1 MTQESIDRLNENLE
15 RLCAILTGFAPFAAD
30 PRRKTY
36 PVATTRFPGMETQ
49 AAGTPKDDE

>member
-36 PVATTRFPGMETQ
+36 PVATTRFTGMEAETD
-49 AAGTPKDDE
+49 GTPKEDE